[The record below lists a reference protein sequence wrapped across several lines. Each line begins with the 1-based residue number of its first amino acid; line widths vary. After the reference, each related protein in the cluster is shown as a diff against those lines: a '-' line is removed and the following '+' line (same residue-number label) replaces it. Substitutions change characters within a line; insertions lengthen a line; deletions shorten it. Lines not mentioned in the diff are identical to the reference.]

1 MRKLIRK
8 GSLVSVERGFVYIGK
23 EIPGRRLFLTFR
35 SIYERQLI
43 LNDLQ
48 KIPSITWIYVN
59 FYRPFWR
66 RDHQRLINRRK
77 SRKIYIL
84 PKRNRIHLSKYQGD
98 RFMCQIQIIFPL
110 SRLPEVGKSVIN
122 ILSRHNFIPGWL
134 VKRNHVKNC
143 LMYRFKADL
152 EYIEIMGK

>member
-1 MRKLIRK
+1 MDKLVRK
-8 GSLVSVERGFVYIGK
+8 GSLVSVERGFVFIGK
-23 EIPGRRLFLTFR
+23 EIPARRLYFTFR

-43 LNDLQ
+43 LDDLQ
-48 KIPSITWIYVN
+48 KIPSITWICVN
-59 FYRPFWR
+59 FSRQNQQY
-66 RDHQRLINRRK
+66 LINRRK

-110 SRLPEVGKSVIN
+110 SRLPEVGKSIVN
-122 ILSRHNFIPGWL
+122 ILSRHNFISGLL
-134 VKRNHVKNC
+134 VKRGHVKNC